1 MTVECPRGYSG
12 AMDTNLPNL
21 PEQLSQVVRDA
32 IRDELREQT
41 KKQRRSAR
49 MYAGAGAAGL
59 YGGAALT
66 AFLLLV
72 LAMALPYWAA
82 ALIVAVLLLGAAV
95 LLSRGARTSRR
106 ALPDQPAAPLE
117 PGVPPGAPVMPSVTP
132 PSVPERPRGPLDT
145 PHDTG
150 H

>member
-1 MTVECPRGYSG
+1 ME
-12 AMDTNLPNL
+12 TNLPNL

-41 KKQRRSAR
+41 SKQRHAAR

-72 LAMALPYWAA
+72 LGLALPYWAA

-95 LLSRGARTSRR
+95 LLSRSARGARGTP
-106 ALPDQPAAPLE
+106 PDRITAPME
-117 PGVPPGAPVMPSVTP
+117 PGVPPGAPVVP
-132 PSVPERPRGPLDT
+132 PVPPVAPEAPHSPLDT
-145 PHDTG
+145 PHDRNR
-150 H
+150 

>member
-1 MTVECPRGYSG
+1 ME
-12 AMDTNLPNL
+12 TNLPNL

-41 KKQRRSAR
+41 RNQRHAAR

-72 LAMALPYWAA
+72 LGLALPYWLA

-95 LLSRGARTSRR
+95 LLSRSARGSRGAP
-106 ALPDQPAAPLE
+106 PDRPASLME
-117 PGVPPGAPVMPSVTP
+117 PGVPPGAPVVP
-132 PSVPERPRGPLDT
+132 PVPPVAPEAPHSPLGAPRDG
-145 PHDTG
+145 G
-150 H
+150 R